1 MGFKVELKGMDLPI
15 VRSYTCEAAA
25 VFILRLS
32 TETFAVYNRH
42 EIPSYSWAVDFKLAP
57 SRTTPFV
64 RSATFLDEDP
74 SSPISA
80 SPS

>member
-32 TETFAVYNRH
+32 TETFPVYNSH
-42 EIPSYSWAVDFKLAP
+42 EILNCSWAVDFNPAL
-57 SRTTPFV
+57 SRMTPYV
-64 RSATFLDEDP
+64 RGAISFDEDP
-74 SSPISA
+74 LSPYSA
-80 SPS
+80 S